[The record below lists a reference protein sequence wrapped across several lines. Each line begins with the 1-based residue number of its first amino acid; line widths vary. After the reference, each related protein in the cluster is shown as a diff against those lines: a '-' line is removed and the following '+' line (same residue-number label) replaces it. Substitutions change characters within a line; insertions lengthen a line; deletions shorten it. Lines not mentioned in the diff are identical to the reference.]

1 MTEGKMQRGWRLT
14 RESWSVVRLRPGLLV
29 IPAVS
34 FLATAVA
41 AVVLLGPWS
50 LDVIDHHSRERM
62 FVDAAICAYPFTL
75 ISTFCNVAFALLAA
89 AVIDGRRM
97 TVGEA
102 FAGARSRLGAIALWA
117 LIATVVGTALRGLEQ
132 LPAVGGL
139 AGRAVEWLAGLLW
152 SLATFFVV
160 PVLALEDASAPAAL
174 RRSAQTIRRSW
185 GESVTGAVV
194 VGSVFGLIS
203 VGGVIVG
210 AIGVLWGHS
219 GFAPAYLVAV
229 AAAAALVLSAVVQTA
244 VAQVF
249 RLAVYRY
256 ATESGATGPFAAS
269 DLEDAFRPRARR
281 FWQ

>member
-1 MTEGKMQRGWRLT
+1 
-14 RESWSVVRLRPGLLV
+14 
-29 IPAVS
+29 
-34 FLATAVA
+34 VA
-41 AVVLLGPWS
+41 AVALLGPWS

-62 FVDAAICAYPFTL
+62 FVDAAVCAYPLTL

-89 AVIDGRRM
+89 AAIDGRRM

-102 FAGARSRLGAIALWA
+102 FAGARSRLGASAIWA

-139 AGRAVEWLAGLLW
+139 AGR
-152 SLATFFVV
+152 
-160 PVLALEDASAPAAL
+160 ALEDASAPAAL

-203 VGGVIVG
+203 VGSVIVG
-210 AIGVLWGHS
+210 AVGVVWGHS

-244 VAQVF
+244 VTQVF

-256 ATESGATGPFAAS
+256 ATESGATGPFAAT